1 MKKSILILTLSL
13 VFIMA
18 ISFTTFGA
26 QKEISWQIGSE
37 PPSLD
42 PCLATDSISIDMVEN
57 LFLGLTDLA
66 YDINTSET
74 TVIPELA
81 TSWEVSEDGLVWAF
95 HLRKDVVWSDGKP
108 VTAHDIEYAVRRTC
122 DPATA
127 SNYAYVL
134 YIIKGAKEV
143 NTGEITDLSHIGVK
157 AVDDYTIQFALNH
170 PAGYFPSIAG
180 MWIARPVPKWA
191 IEKYGDKWTEAE
203 NIVTNG
209 AYLLKEWKHE
219 DEIVMIKNP
228 KYYDADKVDIDIV
241 HSVIIVEAS
250 TAMSMYEAGEID
262 TVDSVP
268 LEDVDRIKADPV
280 LSKEYV
286 NIPDT
291 CTYYYGFNNTKPPMD
306 NVLVRKAFAS
316 AINRQS
322 LIDFVTKGGQT
333 PATTFTCPGI
343 FGHVP
348 PSEGVGMPYNPE
360 AARKYLAEAGYPE
373 GKGLPE
379 VTMMFNTSESHAKI
393 AQAIQQMWK
402 ENLGVEVN
410 VVNQEWKVYLETL
423 SEDAPQIFRLGW
435 CADYADANNWVY
447 EVFHST
453 DSDNR
458 IKWSNAEFDR
468 TVEQA
473 ARESDPAKR
482 YELYKRAEQILCEE
496 ETAMVPIYFYMLQ
509 QMCKPRLQRTYSP
522 LGGEHFDQW
531 KVVE

>member
-1 MKKSILILTLSL
+1 MRKNILILTISL

-18 ISFTTFGA
+18 ISFTTFSA

-42 PCLATDSISIDMVEN
+42 PCLATDSISIDMCEN

-66 YDINTSET
+66 FDIKTSET
-74 TVIPELA
+74 TINPELA
-81 TSWEVSEDGLVWAF
+81 THWEVSEDGLVWAF
-95 HLRKDVVWSDGKP
+95 YMRKDVVWSDGKP
-108 VTAHDIEYAVRRTC
+108 VTAHDIEYAIRRTC

-127 SNYAYVL
+127 SDYAYVL

-157 AVDDYTIQFALNH
+157 AVDDYTLQFALNH

-180 MWIARPVPKWA
+180 MWVARPVPRWA

-209 AYLLKEWKHE
+209 PYLLKEWKHE
-219 DEIVMIKNP
+219 DEIVMAKNP
-228 KYYDADKVDIDIV
+228 KFYDADKVDIDII
-241 HSVIIVEAS
+241 HSVIITEDS
-250 TAMSMYEAGEID
+250 TAMAMYEAGEL
-262 TVDSVP
+262 DSTACP
-268 LEDVDRIKADPV
+268 LEDIDRVKADPV

-286 NIPDT
+286 NMPDVA
-291 CTYYYGFNNTKPPMD
+291 TYYYGFNNTKPPMD
-306 NVLVRKAFAS
+306 NPLVRKAFSA
-316 AINRQS
+316 AINRQA
-322 LIDFVTKGGQT
+322 LIDFVLKGGQT
-333 PATTFTCPGI
+333 PATTFTCPGL
-343 FGHVP
+343 FGHMP
-348 PSEGVGMPYNPE
+348 PAEGVGIGYDPE
-360 AARKYLAEAGYPE
+360 AAKKYLADAGYPG

-379 VTMMFNTSESHAKI
+379 VTLMFNTSEAHSKI

-410 VVNQEWKVYLETL
+410 VVNQEWKVYLQTL
-423 SEDAPQIFRLGW
+423 TEDAPQIFRLGW
-435 CADYADANNWVY
+435 GADYADANNFVY

-453 DSDNR
+453 DSDNN

-473 ARESDPAKR
+473 ARESDPVKR

-496 ETAMVPIYFYMLQ
+496 EAAMAPIYHYAISWMV
-509 QMCKPRLQRTYSP
+509 KPRLYRTFSP

-531 KVVE
+531 KLVE

>member
-1 MKKSILILTLSL
+1 MKKSILVLTLSL
-13 VFIMA
+13 ILIIGM
-18 ISFTTFGA
+18 SFSAFGA

-42 PCLATDSISIDMVEN
+42 PALATDSISIDMVEN
-57 LFLGLTDLA
+57 LFLGLTNLDF
-66 YDINTSET
+66 DVFTNET
-74 TVIPELA
+74 TVRPELA

-95 HLRKDVVWSDGKP
+95 HMRKDVVWSDGKP

-127 SNYAYVL
+127 SDYAYVL

-157 AVDDYTIQFALNH
+157 AVDDYTVQFALNH
-170 PAGYFPSIAG
+170 PAGYFPGIAS
-180 MWIARPVPKWA
+180 MWVARPVPKWA

-209 AYLLKEWKHE
+209 PYLLKEWKHE
-219 DEIVMIKNP
+219 DEIVMAKNP
-228 KYYDADKVDIDIV
+228 KFYDADKVDIDIV

-250 TAMSMYEAGEID
+250 TAMAMYEAGELDTID
-262 TVDSVP
+262 TIP
-268 LEDVDRIKADPV
+268 AEDMDRILADPV
-280 LSKEYV
+280 LSKEYRNPPRV
-286 NIPDT
+286 

-306 NVLVRKAFAS
+306 NPFVRKAFSA
-316 AINRQS
+316 AINRQA
-322 LIDFVTKGGQT
+322 LIDFVLKGGQK

-343 FGHVP
+343 FGHIP
-348 PSEGVGMPYNPE
+348 PSEGVGIGYDPE
-360 AARKYLAEAGYPE
+360 AAKKYLADSGYPG

-379 VTMMFNTSESHAKI
+379 VTLLFNTDENNAKI
-393 AQAIQQMWK
+393 AQAVQQMWK

-410 VVNQEWKVYLETL
+410 VINQEWKVYLQTII
-423 SEDAPQIFRLGW
+423 EDTPQIYRLGW

-447 EVFHST
+447 ENFHSI
-453 DSDNR
+453 DSDNNPH
-458 IKWSNAEFDR
+458 WSNAEFDR
-468 TVEQA
+468 VVEQA

-482 YELYKRAEQILCEE
+482 YELYKRSEQILCEE
-496 ETAMVPIYFYMLQ
+496 EAAIAPIYFYTFQIMV
-509 QMCKPRLQRTYSP
+509 KPHLKRTFAP
-522 LGGEHFDQW
+522 LGGEHFDEW

>member
-1 MKKSILILTLSL
+1 MKKNILILTLSL
-13 VFIMA
+13 ILIIG
-18 ISFTTFGA
+18 ISLTAFGA
-26 QKEISWQIGSE
+26 QKEVSWQCEAE

-42 PCLATDSISIDMVEN
+42 PCLATDNISINMCEN

-66 YDINTSET
+66 FDINTSET
-74 TVIPELA
+74 VIKPELA

-95 HLRKDVVWSDGKP
+95 HMRKDVVWSDGKP

-157 AVDDYTIQFALNH
+157 AVDDYTVQFALNH

-180 MWIARPVPKWA
+180 MWVARPVPRWT
-191 IEKYGDKWTEAE
+191 IEKYGEKWSEAE

-209 AYLLKEWKHE
+209 PYLLKEWKHE
-219 DEIVMIKNP
+219 DEIVMVKNP
-228 KYYDADKVDIDIV
+228 DYYDADKVDIDVV
-241 HSVIIVEAS
+241 HNVIIVETS
-250 TAMSMYEAGEID
+250 TAMAMYEAGEL
-262 TVDSVP
+262 DSTQCP
-268 LEDVDRIKADPV
+268 LEDIDRVKADPV

-286 NIPDT
+286 NMPDVV
-291 CTYYYGFNNTKPPMD
+291 TYYYGFNNTKPPMD
-306 NVLVRKAFAS
+306 NPLVRKAFSA
-316 AINRQS
+316 AINRQA
-322 LIDFVTKGGQT
+322 LIDFILKGGQL
-333 PATTFTCPGI
+333 PATTFTCPGL
-343 FGHVP
+343 FGHIAP
-348 PSEGVGMPYNPE
+348 AEGVGIGYDPE
-360 AARKYLAEAGYPE
+360 AAKKYLADAGYPGGE
-373 GKGLPE
+373 GLPE
-379 VTMMFNTSESHAKI
+379 ITLMFNTSEQHAKI

-402 ENLGVEVN
+402 ETLGVEVN
-410 VVNQEWKVYLETL
+410 LTNQEWGVYLDTL

-435 CADYADANNWVY
+435 GADYADANNFVY

-473 ARESDPAKR
+473 AREIDPAKR

-496 ETAMVPIYFYMLQ
+496 EAAMAPIYYYTLNWMV
-509 QMCKPRLQRTYSP
+509 KPRLQRTFSP
-522 LGGEHFDQW
+522 LGGQHFDEW
-531 KVVE
+531 KIVE

>member
-1 MKKSILILTLSL
+1 MKKNILIFTLSL
-13 VFIMA
+13 VLIIG
-18 ISFTTFGA
+18 ISFTALGA
-26 QKEISWQIGSE
+26 EKTVSWVIGSE

-66 YDINTSET
+66 FDVFTNET
-74 TVIPELA
+74 VVMPELA

-95 HLRKDVVWSDGKP
+95 HMRKDVKWSDGKP
-108 VTAHDIEYAVRRTC
+108 VTAHDVEYAVRRTC

-127 SNYAYVL
+127 SDYAYVL

-170 PAGYFPSIAG
+170 PAGYFPSIAS
-180 MWIARPVPKWA
+180 MWVARPVPRWA
-191 IEKYGDKWTEAE
+191 IEKYGEKWTEAE
-203 NIVTNG
+203 NMVSNG
-209 AYLLKEWKHE
+209 PYLLKEWKHE
-219 DEIVMIKNP
+219 DEIVMEKNP
-228 KYYDADKVDIDIV
+228 DFYDADKVDIDVV
-241 HSVIIVEAS
+241 HSVIIVEMS
-250 TAMSMYEAGEID
+250 TAMALYEAGEID
-262 TVDSVP
+262 SFDPIPSG
-268 LEDVDRIKADPV
+268 DVDRILADPV

-286 NIPDT
+286 NIPRV
-291 CTYYYGFNNTKPPMD
+291 CTYYYGFNNTKPPFD
-306 NVLVRKAFAS
+306 NPLVRKAFSA
-316 AINRQS
+316 AINRQA
-322 LIDFVTKGGQT
+322 LIDFILKGGQK

-343 FGHVP
+343 FGHI
-348 PSEGVGMPYNPE
+348 PSEEGVGIGYDLE
-360 AARKYLAEAGYPE
+360 AAKKYLADAGYPE
-373 GKGLPE
+373 GKGLPDI
-379 VTMMFNTSESHAKI
+379 TLMFNTSEAHAQI

-410 VVNQEWKVYLETL
+410 VVNQEWKVYLKTL

-453 DSDNR
+453 DSDND

-468 TVEQA
+468 AVEQA

-496 ETAMVPIYFYMLQ
+496 EAGIAPIYYYMVQAMV
-509 QMCKPRLQRTYSP
+509 KPRLKRTFSP
-522 LGGEHFDQW
+522 LGGEHFDEW
-531 KVVE
+531 KIVE

>member
-1 MKKSILILTLSL
+1 MKKNILILALSL
-13 VFIMA
+13 VLIIGM
-18 ISFTTFGA
+18 SFSALGA
-26 QKEISWQIGSE
+26 QKTTSWVIGSE

-57 LFLGLTDLA
+57 LFLGLTDLGF
-66 YDINTSET
+66 NVFTNET
-74 TVIPELA
+74 EVRPELA

-95 HLRKDVVWSDGKP
+95 HMRKDVKWSDGKP

-157 AVDDYTIQFALNH
+157 AIDDYTIQFALNH
-170 PAGYFPSIAG
+170 PAGYFPSIAS
-180 MWIARPVPKWA
+180 MWVARPVPRWT

-209 AYLLKEWKHE
+209 PYLLKEWKHE
-219 DEIVMIKNP
+219 DEIVMEKNP
-228 KYYDADKVDIDIV
+228 DYYDADKVDIDV
-241 HSVIIVEAS
+241 VRSVIIVEAS
-250 TAMSMYEAGEID
+250 TAMALYEAGEID
-262 TVDSVP
+262 SFDP
-268 LEDVDRIKADPV
+268 IPAEDIDRILADPV

-286 NIPDT
+286 NIPRV
-291 CTYYYGFNNTKPPMD
+291 CTYYYGFNNTKPPFD
-306 NVLVRKAFAS
+306 NVLVRKAFSA
-316 AINRQS
+316 AINRQA
-322 LIDFVTKGGQT
+322 LIDFILKGGQT

-343 FGHVP
+343 FGHIAP
-348 PSEGVGMPYNPE
+348 EEGIGIGYDLE
-360 AARKYLAEAGYPE
+360 AAKKYLADAGYPGGE
-373 GKGLPE
+373 GLPDI
-379 VTMMFNTSESHAKI
+379 TLMFNTSEGHRKI
-393 AQAIQQMWK
+393 AQAVQQMWK

-410 VVNQEWKVYLETL
+410 IVNQEWKVYLATL

-468 TVEQA
+468 AVEQA

-496 ETAMVPIYFYMLQ
+496 EAAMAPIYYYMIQAMV
-509 QMCKPRLQRTYSP
+509 KPRLQRTFSP
-522 LGGEHFDQW
+522 LGGEHFDEW
-531 KVVE
+531 KIVE

>member
-1 MKKSILILTLSL
+1 MKKNILILTLSL
-13 VFIMA
+13 VLIIGM
-18 ISFTTFGA
+18 SFTAFGA

-66 YDINTSET
+66 FDINTSET
-74 TVIPELA
+74 TIMPELA
-81 TSWEVSEDGLVWAF
+81 TSWEVSEDGLVYAF
-95 HLRKDVVWSDGKP
+95 HMRKDVVWSDGKP

-127 SNYAYVL
+127 SDYAYVL

-180 MWIARPVPKWA
+180 MWVARPVPRWA
-191 IEKYGDKWTEAE
+191 IEKYGDKWTEPE

-209 AYLLKEWKHE
+209 SYLLKEWKHE
-219 DEIVMIKNP
+219 DEIVMVKNP
-228 KYYDADKVDIDIV
+228 DYYDADKVDIDV
-241 HSVIIVEAS
+241 VRSVIIGEDS
-250 TAMSMYEAGEID
+250 TGMAMYEAGEL
-262 TVDSVP
+262 DSTPCP
-268 LEDVDRIKADPV
+268 LEDVDRVKADPV

-286 NIPDT
+286 NMPDVA
-291 CTYYYGFNNTKPPMD
+291 TYYYGFNNTKPPMD
-306 NVLVRKAFAS
+306 NPLVRKAFSA
-316 AINRQS
+316 AINRQA
-322 LIDFVTKGGQT
+322 LIDFILKGGQT
-333 PATTFTCPGI
+333 PATTFTCPGL
-343 FGHVP
+343 FGHIP
-348 PSEGVGMPYNPE
+348 PAEGVGIGYDPE
-360 AARKYLAEAGYPE
+360 AAKKYLADAGYPG

-379 VTMMFNTSESHAKI
+379 VTLMFNTSESHAKI

-402 ENLGVEVN
+402 DVLGVDVN
-410 VVNQEWKVYLETL
+410 LTNQEWKVYLETL
-423 SEDAPQIFRLGW
+423 TEDAPQIFRLGW
-435 CADYADANNWVY
+435 GADYADANNFVY

-453 DSDNR
+453 DSDNNL
-458 IKWSNAEFDR
+458 KWSNAEFDR

-473 ARESDPAKR
+473 ARETDPAKR

-496 ETAMVPIYFYMLQ
+496 EAAMAPIYHYAIQWMV
-509 QMCKPRLQRTYSP
+509 KPGLQRTFSP